1 MLFLVWIPMLA
12 RPLRGW
18 RGTEPG
24 AYLPGSFRH
33 AKRQAMIPYEKRE
46 RLRQILRECGSVM
59 IGYSGGVDSV
69 FLARLAVDVLGSAN
83 VLAVTGKSDSVAS
96 WMEDTAREVAEAFG
110 IPWLEVET
118 RELDDPRYA
127 ANPSNRCYFCKT
139 ELWGRLAVLARRRGL
154 RVVLDGS
161 NADDVG
167 DHRPGAVAAAEHGVR
182 SPLLEAGL
190 TKAEIREWSREL
202 GLPTWDQPA
211 APCLASR
218 LPYGLAVTPERLKQV
233 ERAELAL
240 RALGLCDFR
249 VRHHG
254 AAARLEVHPAEV
266 ARAAELRAEV
276 DAAVRAAGF
285 GRVLLD
291 LQGYRRGALNEG
303 LAAAQLVRIGGSA

>member
-1 MLFLVWIPMLA
+1 
-12 RPLRGW
+12 
-18 RGTEPG
+18 
-24 AYLPGSFRH
+24 
-33 AKRQAMIPYEKRE
+33 MIDEQKRE
-46 RLRQILRECGSVM
+46 RLRGVLRECGSVV

-69 FLARLAVDVLGSAN
+69 FLATVAVQVLGPAN

-96 WMEDTAREVAEAFG
+96 WMEDTAREVAAGFG

-118 RELDDPRYA
+118 REMDDPRYA
-127 ANPSNRCYFCKT
+127 ANPSNRCYFCKS
-139 ELWGRLAVLARRRGL
+139 ELWTRLAGVARERGL
-154 RVVLDGS
+154 RTVLDGS

-167 DHRPGAVAAAEHGVR
+167 DHRPGAVAAAENAVR

-190 TKAEIREWSREL
+190 TTAEIRAWSHEL

-240 RALGLCDFR
+240 RGLGFRDFR

-254 AAARLEVHPAEV
+254 AVARLEVHPSELGAV
-266 ARAAELRAEV
+266 AGLRAAIL
-276 DAAVRAAGF
+276 AAVRGAGF
-285 GRVLLD
+285 DRVLVD

-303 LAAAQLVRIGGSA
+303 LASAQLVQLGSAA